1 MQSGALKKRGGGIS
15 IDQVSHGDD
24 LNKEMAEELE
34 NWKQMK
40 EKQEMMRQRKHVLF
54 INLLSTT
61 FTSINI

>member
-1 MQSGALKKRGGGIS
+1 MGPLKRGGGIS